1 MENNKRKAIRL
12 GRFIATIVCLAVLI
26 VSAVIIGSD
35 YIEEKQQKEKNSS
48 IMDLYYGL
56 GLAAYAEEDIPE
68 LEPEQPR
75 EDVEVDTSESI
86 DEDFIELYALNKHL
100 VGVLKIGD
108 VEELEQP
115 IVKHDNE
122 FYLSH
127 DFTGEEY
134 DGGCVFINEL
144 NELWPADKNILFH
157 GHNMKSGAVFGKLD
171 EYRKLD
177 FLKEIP
183 VISWRTIRDD
193 EETFYVPIAIFD
205 ASMNSGAKGYFDIGH
220 IWFDDDEAFLEFAN
234 SCIERS
240 IFDMPVDVQA
250 EDNLIT
256 LITCSYE
263 YDNSRF
269 IVVARALREDETVES
284 VTELMQETT
293 KK

>member
-1 MENNKRKAIRL
+1 MNNKQKWIRL
-12 GRFIATIVCLAVLI
+12 GRFIATIVCLVALI
-26 VSAVIIGSD
+26 VSAVMIGTD
-35 YIEEKQQKEKNSS
+35 FIEEKKQKDKNSS

-56 GLAAYAEEDIPE
+56 GLVAAAEEELPE
-68 LEPEQPR
+68 LEPEQPVQ
-75 EDVEVDTSESI
+75 DPSEFEYTLQ
-86 DEDFIELYALNKHL
+86 EDFLELYALNNHL
-100 VGVLKIGD
+100 VGVLQIGD
-108 VEELEQP
+108 IEELKQP
-115 IVKHDNE
+115 IVKYDNE
-122 FYLSH
+122 FYLNH

-171 EYRKLD
+171 EYRNLD
-177 FLKEIP
+177 FVKEAA
-183 VISWRTIRDD
+183 VISWRTIYDS
-193 EETFYVPIAIFD
+193 EEQFYVPVAIFD

-220 IWFDDDEAFLEFAN
+220 IWFDNDEAFLEYAN
-234 SCIERS
+234 ACIERS
-240 IFDMPVDVQA
+240 YYNTPFDVQA

-269 IVVARALREDETVES
+269 IVVARALREGETVEG
-284 VTELMQETT
+284 VTEQMQEAT